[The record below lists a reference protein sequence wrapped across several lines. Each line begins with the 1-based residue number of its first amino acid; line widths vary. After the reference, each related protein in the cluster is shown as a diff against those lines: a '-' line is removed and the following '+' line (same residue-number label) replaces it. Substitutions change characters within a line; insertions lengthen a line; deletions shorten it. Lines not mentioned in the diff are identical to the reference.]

1 MKTNIFF
8 GLLTLL
14 TCTTAQAA
22 DLGGRIY
29 AKAPAQNTSDI
40 YDWSGWYV
48 GAHAGFDWGRARVS
62 NNGVLTES
70 SVPMD
75 GAIGGLLA
83 GINWQHDAL
92 IFGLEAD
99 IGASALRGHGTV
111 AAIVPIVPN
120 QYDVDLSGNI
130 RGRLGF
136 AVVPR
141 TLLFA
146 AAGVALA
153 NFEFRENSGPNSV
166 KSALIGWTA
175 GAGVD
180 HAFTN
185 NFIGRFEYLYADY
198 GNRNF
203 NASPS
208 DFYNIGFRTQTVRSA
223 LIWKF

>member
-1 MKTNIFF
+1 MKTNIYV
-8 GLLTLL
+8 GVLTLL
-14 TCTTAQAA
+14 TWTTAQAA
-22 DLGGRIY
+22 DLGDRIY
-29 AKAPAQNTSDI
+29 TKAPAQNASDI

-62 NNGVLTES
+62 DNGVLTES

-75 GAIGGLLA
+75 GAIGGVLA
-83 GINWQHDAL
+83 GVNWQRDAL
-92 IFGLEAD
+92 ILGLEAD
-99 IGASALRGHGTV
+99 IGASALRGHGTI
-111 AAIVPIVPN
+111 AAVVPIVPN

-130 RGRLGF
+130 RGRMGF

-141 TLLFA
+141 TMLFA

-153 NFEFRENSGPNSV
+153 NFEFHENSGPNSV
-166 KSALIGWTA
+166 KSVLTGWSA

-185 NFIGRFEYLYADY
+185 NLIGRFEYLYAVY

-203 NASPS
+203 NVSPT
-208 DFYNIGFRTQTVRSA
+208 DVYNIGFRTQTVRGA

>member
-1 MKTNIFF
+1 MKKTTYI
-8 GLLTLL
+8 GLLTMLISNA
-14 TCTTAQAA
+14 AQAA
-22 DLGGRIY
+22 DIGDRFY
-29 AKAPAQNTSDI
+29 TKAATENSLTA

-48 GAHAGFDWGRARVS
+48 GAHAGFDWGRSRVS
-62 NNGVLTES
+62 DNGVLTEP

-83 GINWQHDAL
+83 GVNWKHDAL

-99 IGASALRGHGTV
+99 ISASGLRGHGTV
-111 AAIVPIVPN
+111 PAIVVPN
-120 QYDVDLSGNI
+120 QYDVNLSGNV

-141 TLLFA
+141 TMLFV

-166 KSALIGWTA
+166 KSALSGWTA

-180 HAFTN
+180 QAFTN
-185 NFIGRFEYLYADY
+185 NIIGRFEYLYADY
-198 GNRNF
+198 GNKNF
-203 NASPS
+203 SVSPANV
-208 DFYNIGFRTQTVRSA
+208 YNIGFRAQTARGA

>member
-1 MKTNIFF
+1 MKTTTYI
-8 GLLTLL
+8 GLLAMLISNA
-14 TCTTAQAA
+14 AQAA
-22 DLGGRIY
+22 DIGDRFY
-29 AKAPAQNTSDI
+29 TKAATESSLTA

-62 NNGVLTES
+62 DNGVLTEP

-83 GINWQHDAL
+83 GVNWKFDAL
-92 IFGLEAD
+92 ILGLEAD
-99 IGASALRGHGTV
+99 IGASGLRGHGTV
-111 AAIVPIVPN
+111 PVVPVVPN
-120 QYDVDLSGNI
+120 QYDVNLSGNV

-141 TLLFA
+141 TMLFV

-166 KSALIGWTA
+166 KSALSGWTA

-185 NFIGRFEYLYADY
+185 NIIGRFEYLYADY
-198 GNRNF
+198 GNKNF
-203 NASPS
+203 SVSPT
-208 DFYNIGFRTQTVRSA
+208 DVYNIGFRTQTARGA